1 MKYNGIEL
9 TEMLPENWN
18 GKSREM
24 LVWDDISENPLEGT
38 VLGYFPQDNIWIALV
53 PAVGSECGWQ
63 HCAEIPKVPNEEPS
77 VKIKPKYDFMEN
89 IMETNEQTTPKPI
102 DKVSDISF
110 NTPMEMYQALKNLY
124 KNEEIVE
131 LEINKDH
138 VITRTLRNSEE

>member
-18 GKSREM
+18 GKSRKM

-63 HCAEIPKVPNEEPS
+63 HCAEIPKDPDEEPS

-89 IMETNEQTTPKPI
+89 IMETNEQMI
-102 DKVSDISF
+102 
-110 NTPMEMYQALKNLY
+110 
-124 KNEEIVE
+124 EE
-131 LEINKDH
+131 
-138 VITRTLRNSEE
+138 